1 MAEFHPYAVGAKR
14 YLRSLGGGLFEGT
27 DLRGDAFS
35 FFAPGVCPPN
45 RRSLWIKFF
54 FFLIRANLN
63 VPPFCFNYTLN
74 QVFHV
79 WNWKLLYGLIS
90 FFPSFFF
97 PEAGFYLKSLGDI
110 FWYFCSRASNHL
122 LLIKKENEV
131 CRKKEK
137 KKIIFINWYFWAIG
151 LLQGLFW
158 NIFWSQRTIHFLS
171 INLKRLYILT

>member
-1 MAEFHPYAVGAKR
+1 MQSEQSGTSGR
-14 YLRSLGGGLFEGT
+14 WGGGYLRRQISVATTPFFSLQVCVLRTVEACGLK
-27 DLRGDAFS
+27 
-35 FFAPGVCPPN
+35 
-45 RRSLWIKFF
+45 I